1 MRYFLIDRVTELVV
15 GERIRGVKAVTLT
28 DEVLHDH
35 FPDYPIMPGALIIEG
50 AAQLAGLLLE
60 STFQERFR
68 AAMVARHVDSEE
80 QQSPCR
86 TPRRA
91 LLAQVR
97 RAKFHELCGP
107 GRLLD
112 FEVRITACQEEA
124 AEVEAEVTVDGK
136 RAVRADL
143 TFVMKDI
150 PSKRVHEQRRY
161 LYELWTKDLPQPC
174 KVP

>member
-60 STFQERFR
+60 ATFD
-68 AAMVARHVDSEE
+68 VNG
-80 QQSPCR
+80 R

-91 LLAQVR
+91 LLAQIR

-107 GRLLD
+107 GRLLEFD
-112 FEVRITACQEEA
+112 VKLSARQDDA
-124 AEVEAEVTVDGK
+124 AEVEVEVSVEGK
-136 RAVRADL
+136 RAVRAEL
-143 TFVMKDI
+143 TFVMKEI
-150 PSKRVHEQRRY
+150 PSKKVHEQRRY
-161 LYELWTKDLPQPC
+161 LYELWTKDLPKPC